1 VPSFGIS
8 WADGIVAAGIAGVNF
23 LNGAV
28 NFNVQFGRCDSATE
42 NPQVRPRASNAG
54 LYAAEA

>member
-8 WADGIVAAGIAGVNF
+8 WADGIVAAGIAGVHF

-42 NPQVRPRASNAG
+42 NPQVRP
-54 LYAAEA
+54 